1 MVGKEVGRGGWDVPA
16 LLVVLILRLPLCTSP
31 LSSGQL
37 LPVDLI
43 QLSFLGI
50 RLDQFLGLIP
60 SWLVR
65 RPALQGRGCPMQ
77 PWAGA
82 CSWFVWVQTELY
94 LASNAFKS

>member
-1 MVGKEVGRGGWDVPA
+1 MPA
-16 LLVVLILRLPLCTSP
+16 LLVVLILRTSP
-31 LSSGQL
+31 ADKPSVFWAIAASH
-37 LPVDLI
+37 LI

-50 RLDQFLGLIP
+50 HLDQFLGLIP
-60 SWLVR
+60 SWLVQ

-77 PWAGA
+77 PWARA